1 MGARE
6 VVMKVGRFFFGP
18 EWRPGKYLPGYL
30 LIAFCAFGLELI
42 GVHTGAYT
50 YDASAFKIW
59 GVPLDIM
66 ALWTVVGALSWWA
79 STRRGVLTG
88 VLTGVLVDLLLL
100 EPLAYNLRWWWWTSD
115 FTPHLGMFGTVGN
128 IIAWT
133 AMTLLS
139 VVVLT
144 RNDKIHVAEGER
156 MGAFVSRALV
166 LIPLGK
172 L

>member
-1 MGARE
+1 MGARAA
-6 VVMKVGRFFFGP
+6 VMKVGRFFFGP

-30 LIAFCAFGLELI
+30 LIAMCAFGLEVI
-42 GVHTGAYT
+42 GVGTGAYT
-50 YDASAFKIW
+50 YSPSAFKIL

-66 ALWTVVGALSWWA
+66 ALWTVVGALSWWV
-79 STRRGVLTG
+79 STRRGLLAG

-100 EPLAYNLRWWWWTSD
+100 EPLAYTLRWWWWTSD

-128 IIAWT
+128 IVAWT

-139 VVVLT
+139 VAVLT
-144 RNDKIHVAEGER
+144 RNDKIPVAEGER
-156 MGAFVSRALV
+156 MGSFVTRALV